1 MKSKE
6 ERLKHKREYCKA
18 YYAKNR
24 ERIIRNNTDYHK
36 RKMEGMTDE
45 EREAYREKARE
56 YNRAYWRM
64 KNGEG
69 EKPFKHVPFR

>member
-6 ERLKHKREYCKA
+6 ERLKHK
-18 YYAKNR
+18 YAKNR

-45 EREAYREKARE
+45 EREAYREKAKSQVGRGQGHT
-56 YNRAYWRM
+56 R
-64 KNGEG
+64 
-69 EKPFKHVPFR
+69 